1 LSELEKRKKFL
12 KRTDAA
18 IEALKTQRLRWVMGI
33 SQVETKL
40 KINEEKYRALVDTVM
55 KDEIERQMMIN
66 AIKERGPLTIKELS
80 EATEIPPSRI
90 LRHIIALRKAGTIS
104 EVGEKEHGYLYAVV

>member
-1 LSELEKRKKFL
+1 MSKPKKLS

-33 SQVETKL
+33 SQVGV
-40 KINEEKYRALVDTVM
+40 KIDEDRYHAVVDNIM
-55 KDEIERQMMIN
+55 QDEIERQMIIG
-66 AIKERGPLTIKELS
+66 AIKERGPMTIKELS
-80 EATEIPPSRI
+80 ETTDISPDRI

>member
-1 LSELEKRKKFL
+1 MSKPEKLS

-33 SQVETKL
+33 SQIGI
-40 KINEEKYRALVDTVM
+40 KIDDEKYHRVVDSVM
-55 KDEIERQMMIN
+55 RDEIERQMIIG

-80 EATEIPPSRI
+80 ETTDIPPDRI
-90 LRHIIALRKAGTIS
+90 LRHMIALRKAGIIS
-104 EVGEKEHGYLYAVV
+104 EVGEKEHGYLYAVL

>member
-1 LSELEKRKKFL
+1 MSKPKKLS

-18 IEALKTQRLRWVMGI
+18 IEALKAQRLRWVMGI
-33 SQVETKL
+33 SQVGV
-40 KINEEKYRALVDTVM
+40 KIDEDRYHAVVNNIM
-55 KDEIERQMMIN
+55 KDEIERQMIIG
-66 AIKERGPLTIKELS
+66 AIKEKGPMTIKELS
-80 EATEIPPSRI
+80 GTTDISPDRI

>member
-1 LSELEKRKKFL
+1 MSEPEKLKKLSR
-12 KRTDAA
+12 RTDAA

-40 KINEEKYRALVDTVM
+40 KIDEGRYRELMDNVM

-66 AIKERGPLTIKELS
+66 AIKEKGPLTIKEIS
-80 EATEIPPSRI
+80 AATHIPASRI

>member
-1 LSELEKRKKFL
+1 MSELEKRKKFL

>member
-1 LSELEKRKKFL
+1 MSEPEKVKKLSR
-12 KRTDAA
+12 RTDAA

-40 KINEEKYRALVDTVM
+40 KIDEEKYRALVDNVM

-66 AIKERGPLTIKELS
+66 AIKEKGPLTIKEIS
-80 EATEIPPSRI
+80 QATNIPSNRI
-90 LRHIIALRKAGTIS
+90 LRHIIALRKTGTIS
-104 EVGEKEHGYLYAVV
+104 EVGEKEHGYLYAVA

>member
-1 LSELEKRKKFL
+1 MSEPEKREKL
-12 KRTDAA
+12 SKRTDAA

-40 KINEEKYRALVDTVM
+40 KINEEKYRVVVDNVM

-66 AIKERGPLTIKELS
+66 AIKQKGPLTIKEMS
-80 EATEIPPSRI
+80 EATDISPSRI

-104 EVGEKEHGYLYAVV
+104 EVGEKEHGYLYAVM